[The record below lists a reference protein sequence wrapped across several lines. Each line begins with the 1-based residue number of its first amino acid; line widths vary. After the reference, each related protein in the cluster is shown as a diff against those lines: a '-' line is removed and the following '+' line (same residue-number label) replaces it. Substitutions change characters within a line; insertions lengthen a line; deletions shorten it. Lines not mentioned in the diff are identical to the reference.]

1 VQKATRHDHLGRDT
15 ATKRL
20 NLLPDVAEESVA
32 GPTTKQHDGVHRYTV
47 EIHCHDRRQAKGVE
61 SDALWVKAQAFEID
75 ARDETSEH
83 PQGGCGV
90 KIAGTS
96 VVALEF
102 VNVGLGSTHCLELAD
117 HCGADNHRTIST
129 VAGAPLGHCVVAFV
143 ALLILESDCN
153 GVGYV
158 EPGQQMRQNSAA
170 FSEHH
175 VAFSYRMDLP
185 LAGKLEVFAA
195 LHREKETQKHKLV
208 KNNKNRQVGNW
219 TLEHLETFGNLRRKT
234 RVNNG

>member
-1 VQKATRHDHLGRDT
+1 MRREDETRGWRFPGKLDQTSVSDGYVADHTTSSNVR
-15 ATKRL
+15 R
-20 NLLPDVAEESVA
+20 S
-32 GPTTKQHDGVHRYTV
+32 TTKSPNPFCSLT
-47 EIHCHDRRQAKGVE
+47 RRGAWEWRGRVGR
-61 SDALWVKAQAFEID
+61 AAA
-75 ARDETSEH
+75 
-83 PQGGCGV
+83 PQGGGGV

-129 VAGAPLGHCVVAFV
+129 LAGAPLGRCVVAFV
-143 ALLILESDCN
+143 ALLILESDCD